1 MQTQVI
7 HVRMPCDL
15 VERLDE
21 YAQRTHRTR
30 PASVIHAIEELLAP
44 SVERGLVRHSTEPA
58 RRRTSNDP
66 VDPRPKGSWK

>member
-7 HVRMPCDL
+7 HVRMPCEL

-21 YAQRTHRTR
+21 YAHRTHRTR

-44 SVERGLVRHSTEPA
+44 SIERSRERHSTEPA
-58 RRRTSNDP
+58 RRRRPNDP
-66 VDPRPKGSWK
+66 VDPRPKGNWK